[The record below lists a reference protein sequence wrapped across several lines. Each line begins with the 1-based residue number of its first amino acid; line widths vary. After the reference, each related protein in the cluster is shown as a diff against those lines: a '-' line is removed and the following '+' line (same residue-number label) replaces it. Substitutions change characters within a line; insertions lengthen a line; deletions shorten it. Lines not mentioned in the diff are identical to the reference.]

1 MFHRRLNITEIF
13 LIQAIVYT
21 LLWLWNDYVATLLS
35 LTFSAIAFFILAVSL
50 ISELLDRSK
59 VPRWYFSAMI
69 ISVVT
74 PLIIGSFFM
83 ILKKGALDWYILSV
97 CSF

>member
-13 LIQAIVYT
+13 LLQAIFYT
-21 LLWLWNDYVATLLS
+21 LLWLWNDYVATLIS
-35 LTFSAIAFFILAVSL
+35 LTFSAIAFFILSVSL

-59 VPRWYFSAMI
+59 VPRWYFYAMI

-83 ILKKGALDWYILSV
+83 YLKKGALDWYIL
-97 CSF
+97 

>member
-13 LIQAIVYT
+13 LLQAIFYT

-35 LTFSAIAFFILAVSL
+35 LTFSAIAFFILSVSL

-59 VPRWYFSAMI
+59 VPRWYFYAMI

-83 ILKKGALDWYILSV
+83 YLKKGALDWYIL
-97 CSF
+97 

>member
-13 LIQAIVYT
+13 LLQAIFYT

-35 LTFSAIAFFILAVSL
+35 LTFSAIAFFILSVSL

-59 VPRWYFSAMI
+59 VPRWYFYAMI

-83 ILKKGALDWYILSV
+83 YLKEGALDWYIL
-97 CSF
+97 

>member
-13 LIQAIVYT
+13 LLQAIAYT

-35 LTFSAIAFFILAVSL
+35 LAFSAISFFILSVSL

-59 VPRWYFSAMI
+59 VPRWYFYAMV

-83 ILKKGALDWYILSV
+83 YLKKGALDWYVL
-97 CSF
+97 